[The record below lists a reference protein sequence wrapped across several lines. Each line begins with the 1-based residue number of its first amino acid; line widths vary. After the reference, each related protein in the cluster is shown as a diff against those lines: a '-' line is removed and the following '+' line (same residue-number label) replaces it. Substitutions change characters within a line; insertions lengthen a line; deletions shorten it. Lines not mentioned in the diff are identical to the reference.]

1 MLQLHG
7 MGDNEMHR
15 KIMEAKL
22 EGSRI
27 MRRPK
32 LRCLDGAVEDLRKLG
47 IHGWWM
53 VARDRL
59 SWKKVLQG
67 AEVHCGLQFY

>member
-1 MLQLHG
+1 
-7 MGDNEMHR
+7 
-15 KIMEAKL
+15 
-22 EGSRI
+22 

-32 LRCLDGAVEDLRKLG
+32 LRWLDGAVEDLRKLG

-53 VARDRL
+53 VARDSL

-67 AEVHCGLQFY
+67 AEVHCGLQFC